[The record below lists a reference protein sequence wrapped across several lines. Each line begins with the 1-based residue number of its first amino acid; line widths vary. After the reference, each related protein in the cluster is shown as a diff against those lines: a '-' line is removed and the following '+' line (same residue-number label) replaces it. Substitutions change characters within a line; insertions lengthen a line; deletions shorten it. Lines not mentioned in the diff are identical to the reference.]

1 MVEVLSTKNAPFYS
15 SGFTYHIGAPERRLD
30 STRVSAR
37 IGSFS
42 IIPTVSRTRVS
53 RIEALYRYAPT
64 LIPMPQPEG
73 FNVASPE
80 SHLREQSTVI
90 QISKDSQGHKLE

>member
-1 MVEVLSTKNAPFYS
+1 VVRHYLS
-15 SGFTYHIGAPERRLD
+15 YHNENDPIL
-30 STRVSAR
+30 
-37 IGSFS
+37 
-42 IIPTVSRTRVS
+42 
-53 RIEALYRYAPT
+53 IEALYRYAPT

-73 FNVASPE
+73 SNVASAE

>member
-1 MVEVLSTKNAPFYS
+1 M
-15 SGFTYHIGAPERRLD
+15 
-30 STRVSAR
+30 
-37 IGSFS
+37 
-42 IIPTVSRTRVS
+42 
-53 RIEALYRYAPT
+53 EALYRYAPT

-73 FNVASPE
+73 SNVASAE